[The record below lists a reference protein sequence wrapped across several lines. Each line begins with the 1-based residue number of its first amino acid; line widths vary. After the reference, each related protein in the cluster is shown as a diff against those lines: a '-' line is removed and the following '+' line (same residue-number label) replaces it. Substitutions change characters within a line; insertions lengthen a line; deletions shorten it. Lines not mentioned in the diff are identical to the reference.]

1 MTGSSTAEPEPT
13 RDALAA
19 ARPEGVWLRGVRF
32 DAVTEAASVARVID
46 GLARGRGGWVVTSNL
61 DHLRRAGRDAE
72 FRRMVGAADLVV
84 ADGAPL
90 VWAARL
96 QGTPLPERVAGS
108 ALVWS
113 VADAAAGAGRSLFLL
128 GGDPGTAEAAAA
140 VLTERYPG
148 LSIVGT
154 HCPPVGFED
163 DPQEMEAMRS
173 KLRDSAADLV
183 YVALGSPKQERLI
196 ESLRGPASGESSGD
210 LLPGAWW
217 MGVGISLSFI
227 CGRVRR
233 APRWMQRAGLEWVH
247 RMAQEPGRLARRY
260 LVDGIP
266 FALLL
271 LLSSV
276 WSRVSGGMRD
286 PGGSGVAGG
295 GRTEPAEASR

>member
-140 VLTERYPG
+140 VLTQKYPG
-148 LSIVGT
+148 LRVAGT

-163 DPQEMEAMRS
+163 DPRAMEAMRAAV
-173 KLRDSAADLV
+173 RDSAADVV

-196 ESLRGPASGESSGD
+196 ERLRAEGC
-210 LLPGAWW
+210 LPDAWW

-233 APRWMQRAGLEWVH
+233 APRWMQRMGLEWAH

-266 FALLL
+266 FAAVLLG
-271 LLSSV
+271 SSV
-276 WSRVSGGMRD
+276 WSRLKGSAGHASGMGVCGTAEPSEVSR
-286 PGGSGVAGG
+286 
-295 GRTEPAEASR
+295 